1 MGKVK
6 HVKISLDNFGSY
18 LGMEKGCYIIKDKNG
33 NTKRYAQFENE
44 IGEVIL
50 KSGNTVSVGAL
61 ASLSFWDIDV
71 LIMTQRGR
79 PVAMLK
85 SIDSDSGV
93 ETRLSQLE
101 AYKNSEKAIEIAK
114 TFVYA
119 KLEGQ
124 QQVLLKHG
132 LQPHDLDRAKRMID
146 SILSDNLSS
155 VRRQLIHI
163 EGEHS
168 KHYFQQIFQLFPEHL
183 KPSTRKGFMA
193 YDGTNNI
200 FNLAYEILAWKIH
213 KALIKAN
220 LEPYLGFLHY
230 LIPERASLVCDF
242 QELYRY
248 LIDDFLISYC
258 QRLRKRDFTV
268 KTVKANKRHGKRE
281 FLNNVK
287 TADLL
292 RCLEYYFQFHVKI
305 PRIRRGF
312 KQELET
318 LINEE
323 AILFSCYLRN
333 ERKEWQPANSSCKPN
348 PISLGIFIINIYEF

>member
-1 MGKVK
+1 MVK
-6 HVKISLDNFGSY
+6 AKIEKITLDNFGSY
-18 LGMEKGCYIIKDKNG
+18 LGMEKGCYIIKDRNG
-33 NTKRYAQFENE
+33 NVKRYAQFENE

-50 KSGNTVSVGAL
+50 KSGNAVSVGAL
-61 ASLSFWDIDV
+61 ASFGFWDIDV

-79 PVAMLK
+79 PVAMLR

-93 ETRLSQLE
+93 ETRLSQLD
-101 AYKNSEKAIEIAK
+101 AYRDNKRAIEIAK

-119 KLEGQ
+119 KLQGQ
-124 QQVLLKHG
+124 QQILLKHG
-132 LQPHDLDRAKRMID
+132 LQPHDLDRAKRMMD

-168 KHYFQQIFQLFPEHL
+168 NHYFQQIFKLLPEQLRPL
-183 KPSTRKGFMA
+183 TRKGYMS
-193 YDGTNNI
+193 YDGMNNI
-200 FNLAYEILAWKIH
+200 FNLAYEILSWKIR

-220 LEPYLGFLHY
+220 LEAYLGFLHCHM
-230 LIPERASLVCDF
+230 PERASLVCDF
-242 QELYRY
+242 EELYRH

-258 QRLRKRDFTV
+258 QHLRKRDFTV
-268 KTVKANKRHGKRE
+268 KTVNAGKRHGKRE
-281 FLNNVK
+281 FLNNIK

-292 RCLEYYFQFHVKI
+292 KCLEQYFQFHVHI

-323 AILFSCYLRN
+323 TIRFSVSIRN
-333 ERKEWQPANSSCKPN
+333 RETWQPRIAIVNQ
-348 PISLGIFIINIYEF
+348 IQFT

>member
-1 MGKVK
+1 MVK
-6 HVKISLDNFGSY
+6 AKTEKITLDNFGSY
-18 LGMEKGCYIIKDKNG
+18 LGMEKGCYIIKHENG
-33 NTKRYAQFENE
+33 NIERYPQFENQ

-61 ASLSFWDIDV
+61 ASFGFWDIDV
-71 LIMTQRGR
+71 LIMTNRGR

-85 SIDSDSGV
+85 SINSDSGV
-93 ETRLSQLE
+93 ETRICQID
-101 AYKNSEKAIEIAK
+101 AYRDSKRAIEIAK

-119 KLEGQ
+119 KLQGQ
-124 QQVLLKHG
+124 QQILLKHG

-146 SILSDNLSS
+146 SILSNDLGSA
-155 VRRQLIHI
+155 RRRLIHV

-168 KHYFQQIFQLFPEHL
+168 KHYFQQIFQLFPFRPL
-183 KPSTRKGFMA
+183 TRKGFMA
-193 YDGTNNI
+193 WDGTNNI
-200 FNLAYEILAWKIH
+200 FNLAYEILSWKIH

-220 LEPYLGFLHY
+220 LEAYLGFLHCQM
-230 LIPERASLVCDF
+230 PERASLVCDF
-242 QELYRY
+242 EELYRH

-258 QRLRKRDFTV
+258 QHLHKRDFTV
-268 KTVKANKRHGKRE
+268 KTVEVNRKHGKRE
-281 FLNNVK
+281 FLNNIK

-292 RCLEYYFQFHVKI
+292 RCLEQYFQFHVKI

-333 ERKEWQPANSSCKPN
+333 KRKEWIPRIA
-348 PISLGIFIINIYEF
+348 IT